1 MKPGKAL
8 LSMIAGFAAGALL
21 SSLFTTKKRPKI
33 TDKTQKKKSQV
44 KIGHAEKLLILTWV
58 NDCGI
63 INQFILQS
71 FRVYLL
77 TYLSF

>member
-33 TDKTQKKKSQV
+33 TDKTQKKEKV
-44 KIGHAEKLLILTWV
+44 KLK
-58 NDCGI
+58 
-63 INQFILQS
+63 
-71 FRVYLL
+71 
-77 TYLSF
+77 